1 MSDSLFGQP
10 ALYQLVEKT
19 NKSDEEKKCYVDTTK
34 NDIRKMVADLPMDKK
49 FKISIDDF
57 CHTPILSDE
66 LFKIMDKNDD
76 GMISKGELKLAKKH
90 MSMKEIDEIIKE
102 VDANSDGKL
111 SYEEMKMI
119 CAKVALKSER
129 RRNRNN

>member
-1 MSDSLFGQP
+1 
-10 ALYQLVEKT
+10 
-19 NKSDEEKKCYVDTTK
+19 
-34 NDIRKMVADLPMDKK
+34 MVADLPMDKK

-90 MSMKEIDEIIKE
+90 LSMKEIDEIIKE

-111 SYEEMKMI
+111 TYEEMKMI

-129 RRNRNN
+129 RRNRDS